1 MSSTTANAGAG
12 AKETLD
18 AETLMKMSLFEMMHK
33 GIDPC
38 SPKVKCLVDDYY
50 KSHFVKEEEE
60 EVDEEDEEEEDEEE
74 EEKDE
79 GDEAGL
85 MDYRGDV
92 TAVEKDRRITIILN
106 FGFNESDDDCLLP
119 IPENFEEKWCAS
131 YNPKEIAQ
139 EAIGEEYTIL
149 DAFWSGTK
157 LHILVDNL
165 DESLNVDEIIDDL
178 ENNSLEDAQYE
189 AAPGDG
195 FWVISYG
202 DLQKAMSE

>member
-1 MSSTTANAGAG
+1 MAAANTAAAN
-12 AKETLD
+12 TLD
-18 AETLMKMSLFEMMHK
+18 AETLMKMSLFEILQK

-38 SPKVKCLVDDYY
+38 APNVKSLVDEYY
-50 KSHFVKEEEE
+50 KAHFGKEEEE
-60 EVDEEDEEEEDEEE
+60 EEEEE

-106 FGFNESDDDCLLP
+106 FAFNETDDCLLP
-119 IPENFEEKWCAS
+119 IPEDFEEKWCAS
-131 YNPKEIAQ
+131 YNPREIA
-139 EAIGEEYTIL
+139 EDAIGEEYTIL

-178 ENNSLEDAQYE
+178 ESNSLEDGPYE
-189 AAPGDG
+189 AAAGDG

>member
-1 MSSTTANAGAG
+1 MSYTTANAGAG

-18 AETLMKMSLFEMMHK
+18 TEALMKMTLVEMMQK

-38 SPKVKCLVDDYY
+38 APKVKCLVEEYY
-50 KSHFVKEEEE
+50 KAHFAKEED
-60 EVDEEDEEEEDEEE
+60 DEDDDEDDEE

-92 TAVEKDRRITIILN
+92 TAVETDRRITIILN
-106 FGFNESDDDCLLP
+106 FAFNETDEDSLLP

-131 YNPKEIAQ
+131 YNPREIA
-139 EAIGEEYTIL
+139 EDAIGEEYTIL

-157 LHILVDNL
+157 LHIIVDNL

-178 ENNSLEDAQYE
+178 ENNSLEDGPYE
-189 AAPGDG
+189 AGAGDG